1 MILRV
6 IGHFKFPLTA
16 GWLQAVCGKFTDSL
30 VPQKMLEMERW
41 SIAQGSLGSLGS
53 LGKLCGIVW
62 NMDSTHNYDAF
73 RAFLF

>member
-1 MILRV
+1 
-6 IGHFKFPLTA
+6 
-16 GWLQAVCGKFTDSL
+16 
-30 VPQKMLEMERW
+30 MLEMERW

-62 NMDSTHNYDAF
+62 NMESTHNYDAF